1 MADRELDALVAKQ
14 IFGLKVEERTNLRTG
29 QRDYLHAV
37 GSNPAEPGWVR
48 LPEFSASPTPNLNL
62 EGWLRH
68 LNWTR
73 IAPTGK
79 APRLLDVPH
88 NQRLKL
94 SDISE
99 PEGSETAPM
108 LRA

>member
-37 GSNPAEPGWVR
+37 GSNPAEPSWVR
-48 LPEFSASPTPNLNL
+48 LPEFPVNTAPNLNV

-68 LNWTR
+68 LDWTR
-73 IAPTGK
+73 IAPTRK
-79 APRLLDVPH
+79 APLGEVEVVFRNTGTD
-88 NQRLKL
+88 
-94 SDISE
+94 
-99 PEGSETAPM
+99 AP
-108 LRA
+108 